1 MAEIIRAG
9 PMIDEIICLE
19 QGGPE
24 VVAPTGPGGY
34 GSKLVQRTLASTLGG
49 SIAIDW
55 QKSGFRR
62 RCV

>member
-1 MAEIIRAG
+1 VAEIICAG
-9 PMIDEIICLE
+9 PMIDEIIWLE

-34 GSKLVQRTLASTLGG
+34 GSKFVQRTLASTLGD
-49 SIAIDW
+49 SRSIDW